1 MHPSKKIPKTY
12 HVKIKGIIEDE
23 KIEKLR
29 RGIRLKDGVT
39 APAKVK
45 KLRKAEENCWIEIT
59 IYEGKKAGKENNA
72 SRPDILCLNSNA

>member
-1 MHPSKKIPKTY
+1 MTVISRIQFLHPSKKIPKTY

-39 APAKVK
+39 APAKVNETQK
-45 KLRKAEENCWIEIT
+45 GRGKLL
-59 IYEGKKAGKENNA
+59 
-72 SRPDILCLNSNA
+72 D